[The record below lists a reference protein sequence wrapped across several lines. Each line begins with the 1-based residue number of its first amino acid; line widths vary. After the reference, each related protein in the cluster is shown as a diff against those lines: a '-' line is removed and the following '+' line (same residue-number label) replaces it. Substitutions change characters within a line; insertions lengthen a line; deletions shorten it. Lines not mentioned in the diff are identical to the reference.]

1 MPPGA
6 HGDAQRAEA
15 HAFWCP
21 EERPIQNCAVLCGT
35 TTVSWT
41 SVQVLSVSQE
51 LTWLSGNHAA
61 PSSRHRRWPRSQ
73 HRLTGNAQALF
84 KRQLSIHVPQSC
96 VTLGNAAHLSGSAF
110 PTYKTLTPESSLSD
124 ETSGHFRIS
133 AVGLQSAFLP
143 VSCKDLVKITALEFL
158 KVRCVRTKQ
167 TEKMKARKAS
177 VFLCLENL
185 LKERQTDKQLALES
199 ACTAL

>member
-1 MPPGA
+1 MARGA

-21 EERPIQNCAVLCGT
+21 EERPTQNCAVLCGT

-51 LTWLSGNHAA
+51 LNLAQWEPCSTKLKTQAMTQM
-61 PSSRHRRWPRSQ
+61 P
-73 HRLTGNAQALF
+73 AQALF
-84 KRQLSIHVPQSC
+84 KRQLSIRVPQSC

-110 PTYKTLTPESSLSD
+110 PTYKTLTAESSLSD

-133 AVGLQSAFLP
+133 AVGL
-143 VSCKDLVKITALEFL
+143 
-158 KVRCVRTKQ
+158 
-167 TEKMKARKAS
+167 
-177 VFLCLENL
+177 
-185 LKERQTDKQLALES
+185 
-199 ACTAL
+199 